1 MRVVLDS
8 GPIIHLSWIDHLDLL
23 DTLFEEV
30 FLPIAVCNEV
40 LATSLETLGR
50 VSIEA
55 SLTQG
60 WLQIH
65 GIQTTLPSAA
75 LGRGEMEA
83 IILAEEMRA
92 NLLITDDAAARTLA
106 SQRGLIVTGTL
117 GVLRAARN
125 QALIPAVTPLL
136 RLLRQ
141 NGFWISAKL
150 VETIQR
156 EESEAET

>member
-8 GPIIHLSWIDHLDLL
+8 GPVIHLSWINRLDLL

-30 FLPIAVCNEV
+30 LLPIAVRNEIV
-40 LATSLETLGR
+40 AASPGTLGR
-50 VSIEA
+50 MNIAA
-55 SLTQG
+55 SLTQD

-65 GIQTTLPSAA
+65 DVRTTLPPVA
-75 LGRGEMEA
+75 LGRGEVEA

-92 NLLITDDAAARTLA
+92 DLLITDDAAARTLA

-117 GVLRAARN
+117 GVLYAARRRG
-125 QALIPAVTPLL
+125 LIPAVVPLL
-136 RLLRQ
+136 LTLRQ

-156 EESEAET
+156 EESADET